1 MSCSMSESASWSE
14 ECALV
19 QSFAQDKAGSQP
31 AEDYDIQSTYIP
43 PEPQYDDPF
52 APASS
57 SPFVINEAEA
67 TVPATT
73 SSVPSAV
80 NAKAAPS
87 STVLEFHGNV
97 TKNIP
102 LSGLTCI

>member
-1 MSCSMSESASWSE
+1 MSLSMSH
-14 ECALV
+14 LLTM

-31 AEDYDIQSTYIP
+31 GGDYDIQSTYIP

-67 TVPATT
+67 TVPATA

-80 NAKAAPS
+80 NTKATPS
-87 STVLEFHGNV
+87 STVLEFHGTESYSSMV
-97 TKNIP
+97 SDHAHVWVSHY
-102 LSGLTCI
+102 L

>member
-1 MSCSMSESASWSE
+1 M
-14 ECALV
+14 

-31 AEDYDIQSTYIP
+31 AADYDIQSTYIP

-67 TVPATT
+67 TVPSTA
-73 SSVPSAV
+73 SPVPSAM
-80 NAKAAPS
+80 NTRNAPS
-87 STVLEFHGNV
+87 STVLEFHGKL
-97 TKNIP
+97 TLHLA
-102 LSGLTCI
+102 LSGFKHFWPGDVLQALLSLSRK